1 MPVSTRRRSAHD
13 RLLEAAAD
21 LFYAEGYGV
30 SVEAIAEHAGVAKPT
45 VYAHFASKE
54 ALIEAVLRSSSDGYF
69 ADLDDELERRAGDP
83 EAQLTAPFD
92 LLVKGLP
99 DPSYHGCI
107 CVNSAATFPAPTHP
121 AHRVLKAHEERM
133 LEIFERLATAAGAAH
148 PAELARRLLL
158 LYDGVKTRGLVDFS
172 GAAADDAR
180 AAAMALLNTERHLAS
195 IGGRRPSTPN
205 LT

>member
-1 MPVSTRRRSAHD
+1 MPVSTRRRNAHD

-54 ALIEAVLRSSSDGYF
+54 ALIETVLQSSSEGYF

-83 EAQLTAPFD
+83 EAQLMAPFD

-107 CVNSAATFPAPTHP
+107 CVNSAATFPSPTHP
-121 AHRVLKAHEERM
+121 AHGVLKAHDERM
-133 LEIFERLATAAGAAH
+133 LEIFERLAAGAGAAH

-172 GAAADDAR
+172 GAAAGDAR
-180 AAAMALLNTERHLAS
+180 AAAKALLSA
-195 IGGRRPSTPN
+195 GR
-205 LT
+205 